1 MITRR
6 IIAFVTAAAFF
17 CLSCS
22 RAVNVPLDPEPSVA
36 VPLHAAPQIKKGKT
50 YRVTTMDGVQHGT
63 RDLEVRA
70 DSVMFTAEK
79 RYELARADVRKIE
92 SIEVDGA
99 KTAIAVVIAAF
110 VLFAGFY
117 ALAQTIEFPA
127 TF

>member
-6 IIAFVTAAAFF
+6 IIVFVTAAAFF

-22 RAVNVPLDPEPSVA
+22 SVVNVPFDPEPNVA
-36 VPLHAAPQIKKGKT
+36 VPLHPAPSIMKGT

-63 RDLEVRA
+63 RDLVVKP

-92 SIEVDGA
+92 RIEVDGA
-99 KTAIAVVIAAF
+99 KTAVAVVIAAF
-110 VLFAGFY
+110 VLFAGLY
-117 ALAQTIEFPA
+117 ALAQSIEISA
-127 TF
+127 Y